1 MMKNVPIGIVNI
13 LHALREGGYQAYL
26 VGGCVRD
33 RLLGFEPGDYD
44 VCTSALPEE
53 MKKCFGDGF
62 RTYDSGIKH
71 GTLTVLSGEDS
82 AEVTTFRLDG
92 GYTDGRHP
100 DKVSFTRE
108 LAEDLSR
115 RDFTV
120 NAMALSAEG
129 EIVDLFGGRADLTA
143 GVIRAVGE
151 PAVRFGEDALRILR
165 ALRFASRLGFE
176 IEEKT
181 SRALHE
187 CAHLLSLVSRERI
200 AVELF
205 GIVMGKGA
213 ERIVDEYSDVIA
225 CAGVRPSSVDADLPF
240 DKVIRMAALLREDRE
255 GVCSLKLS
263 NKLRDEILALTDD
276 YNVRL
281 PYDESS
287 ALYLMHQIGYE
298 GALRL
303 CRLRMDATAES
314 VVSSAKKGGK
324 PYTVGALA
332 VNGSHLMQAGYAG
345 KEIGEILGRI
355 LREIMDGKLVNR
367 KDEIM
372 KRLKKSP

>member
-1 MMKNVPIGIVNI
+1 MMKNIPLGIVTI

-44 VCTSALPEE
+44 ICTSALPEE
-53 MKKCFGDGF
+53 MKNCFGEGF
-62 RTYDSGIKH
+62 RVYDSGIKH
-71 GTLTVLSGEDS
+71 GTLTVLCGEES

-100 DKVSFTRE
+100 DKVNFTRE

-129 EIVDLFGGRADLTA
+129 EIVDLFGGREDLAA
-143 GVIRAVGE
+143 GIIRAVGE

-165 ALRFASRLGFE
+165 ALRFASRLDFK

-181 SRALHE
+181 ALALHE

-200 AVELF
+200 ATELF

-213 ERIVDEYSDVIA
+213 EKIVDEYSDVIA
-225 CAGVRPSSVDADLPF
+225 CAGVKPSPVDGDLPF

-255 GVCSLKLS
+255 GVYSLKLS
-263 NKLRDEILALTDD
+263 NKLRDEITELIDNYDA
-276 YNVRL
+276 VL
-281 PYDESS
+281 PADESS
-287 ALYLMHQIGYE
+287 ALHLMNKIGYE

-303 CRLRMDATAES
+303 CRLRKDAGDA
-314 VVSSAKKGGK
+314 VIAAKKSGK

-332 VNGSHLMQAGYAG
+332 VNGSHLMQAGYEG
-345 KEIGEILGRI
+345 KEIGQTLERV
-355 LREIMDGKLVNR
+355 LRAIMDGELINR
-367 KDEIM
+367 KDEI
-372 KRLKKSP
+372 LKWI

>member
-1 MMKNVPIGIVNI
+1 MMKNIPLGIKEI

-33 RLLGFEPGDYD
+33 RLLGFTPGDYD
-44 VCTSALPEE
+44 ICTSALPEE
-53 MKKCFGDGF
+53 MKDCFGDGF
-62 RTYDSGIKH
+62 RTYDTGIKH
-71 GTLTVLSGEDS
+71 GTLTVLFGDDS

-100 DKVSFTRE
+100 DAVSFTRE

-120 NAMALSAEG
+120 NAMALSADG
-129 EIVDLFGGRADLTA
+129 EIVDLFGGRSDLEA

-151 PAVRFGEDALRILR
+151 PSVRFHEDALRILR
-165 ALRFASRLGFE
+165 ALRFASRLCFR

-181 SRALHE
+181 SQALHE

-200 AVELF
+200 ATELF

-213 ERIVDEYSDVIA
+213 PEIIEEYADVLS
-225 CAGVRPSSVDADLPF
+225 CAGITPAPIDDALPF
-240 DKVIRMAALLREDRE
+240 DSVIRMAALLRSDRE
-255 GVCSLKLS
+255 AVDTLKLS
-263 NKLRDEILALTDD
+263 NKLRDEIIALIDNYDIALPTDE
-276 YNVRL
+276 
-281 PYDESS
+281 PS
-287 ALYLMHQIGYE
+287 ALRLMNRIGHE

-303 CRLRMDATAES
+303 CALRMDTSAEET
-314 VVSSAKKGGK
+314 VRLAKKGGK

-332 VNGSHLMQAGYAG
+332 VNGSHLMQAGLKG
-345 KEIGEILGRI
+345 KEIGETLERVLQAVMAG
-355 LREIMDGKLVNR
+355 EIINR
-367 KDEIM
+367 KDELLCWI
-372 KRLKKSP
+372 K

>member
-1 MMKNVPIGIVNI
+1 MMSNIPVGISDI
-13 LHALREGGYQAYL
+13 LRALREGGYQAYL

-33 RLLGFEPGDYD
+33 RLLGFTPGDYD
-44 VCTSALPEE
+44 ICTSALPEE
-53 MKKCFGDGF
+53 MKTCFGEGF

-71 GTLTVLSGEDS
+71 GTLTVLRGETS

-100 DKVSFTRE
+100 DAVSFTRE

-120 NAMALSAEG
+120 NAMALSSDG
-129 EIVDLFGGRADLTA
+129 QIVDLFGGRADLAA

-151 PAVRFGEDALRILR
+151 PAVRFHEDALRILR

-176 IEEKT
+176 IEDKT

-187 CAHLLSLVSRERI
+187 CAHLLSRVSRERI
-200 AVELF
+200 ATELF

-213 ERIVDEYSDVIA
+213 AEIVDEYADVLT
-225 CAGVRPSSVDADLPF
+225 CAGIVPAPIDNALPF
-240 DKVIRMAALLREDRE
+240 DRIIRMAALLRGDRE
-255 GVCSLKLS
+255 GACSLKLS
-263 NKLRDEILALTDD
+263 NKFRDEITDLID
-276 YNVRL
+276 NYDTVL
-281 PYDESS
+281 PTDESS
-287 ALYLMHQIGYE
+287 ALYLMNRIGYE

-303 CRLRMDATAES
+303 CRLRGDAGEA
-314 VVSSAKKGGK
+314 VISAKKGGK

-332 VNGSHLMQAGYAG
+332 VNGSHLMQAGYSG
-345 KEIGEILGRI
+345 KELGQTLERV
-355 LREIMDGKLVNR
+355 LHAIMDGELTNR
-367 KDEIM
+367 KDEI
-372 KRLKKSP
+372 LKWI

>member
-1 MMKNVPIGIVNI
+1 MMKNIPLGIKEI
-13 LHALREGGYQAYL
+13 LRALREGGYEAYL

-33 RLLGFEPGDYD
+33 RLLGFTPGDYD
-44 VCTSALPEE
+44 ICTSALPEE
-53 MKKCFGDGF
+53 MKACFGDGF

-71 GTLTVLSGEDS
+71 GTLTVLCGEDS

-100 DKVSFTRE
+100 DSVSFTRE

-129 EIVDLFGGRADLTA
+129 EIVDLFGGRAELEA

-151 PAVRFGEDALRILR
+151 PSVRFHEDALRILR
-165 ALRFASRLGFE
+165 ALRFASRLCFK
-176 IEEKT
+176 IEENT
-181 SRALHE
+181 SSALHE

-200 AVELF
+200 ATELF

-213 ERIVDEYSDVIA
+213 PGIIEEYADVLR
-225 CAGVRPSSVDADLPF
+225 CAGVEPSRIDGGLPF
-240 DKVIRMAALLREDRE
+240 DKVIRMAALLRSDRDA
-255 GVCSLKLS
+255 VSTLKLS
-263 NKLRDEILALTDD
+263 NKLSGEITDLIDNYDAPLPECERD
-276 YNVRL
+276 
-281 PYDESS
+281 
-287 ALYLMHQIGYE
+287 ALYLMNKIGYE

-303 CRLRMDATAES
+303 CKLHGDAGDA
-314 VVSSAKKGGK
+314 VVAAKKGGK

-332 VNGSHLMQAGYAG
+332 VNGSHLMQAGLKG
-345 KEIGEILGRI
+345 KEIGETLERV
-355 LREIMDGKLVNR
+355 LRAVMDGELINR

-372 KRLKKSP
+372 KWI

>member
-1 MMKNVPIGIVNI
+1 MQLPIYVENVIRRLNEYGFECY
-13 LHALREGGYQAYL
+13 A

-33 RLLGFEPGDYD
+33 RLLGFTPGDYD
-44 VCTSALPEE
+44 ICTSAMPEE
-53 MKKCFGDGF
+53 MKTCFGDGF

-100 DKVSFTRE
+100 DSVSFTRE

-129 EIVDLFGGRADLTA
+129 EIVDLFGGRADLEA

-151 PAVRFGEDALRILR
+151 PSVRFHEDALRILR
-165 ALRFASRLGFE
+165 ALRFASRLCFK
-176 IEEKT
+176 IEENT
-181 SRALHE
+181 SSALHE

-200 AVELF
+200 ATELF

-213 ERIVDEYSDVIA
+213 HGIIEEYADVLR
-225 CAGVRPSSVDADLPF
+225 CAGIEPSCIDGGLPF
-240 DKVIRMAALLREDRE
+240 DKVIRMAALLRDHRE
-255 GVCSLKLS
+255 AVATLKLS
-263 NKLRDEILALTDD
+263 NKLSGEITDLID
-276 YNVRL
+276 NYNVPL
-281 PYDESS
+281 PECERD
-287 ALYLMHQIGYE
+287 ALYLMNKIGYE

-303 CRLRMDATAES
+303 CKLHGDEGDA
-314 VVSSAKKGGK
+314 VVAAKKGGK

-332 VNGSHLMQAGYAG
+332 VNGSHLMQAGLKG
-345 KEIGEILGRI
+345 KEIGETLERV
-355 LREIMDGKLVNR
+355 LRAVMDGELINR
-367 KDEIM
+367 KDEI
-372 KRLKKSP
+372 LKWI